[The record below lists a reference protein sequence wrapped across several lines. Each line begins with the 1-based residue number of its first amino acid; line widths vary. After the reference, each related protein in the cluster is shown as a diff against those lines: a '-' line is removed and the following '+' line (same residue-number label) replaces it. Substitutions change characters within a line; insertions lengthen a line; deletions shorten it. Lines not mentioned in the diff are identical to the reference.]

1 MVDKK
6 KNRVVQMSTI
16 TAKQFAMAF
25 AMCEQPQQASS
36 STARA
41 TASPAAAAAAAPAR
55 APKRHDGFVG
65 TGVLSRAKKGGVRL
79 GAKARVEARANE
91 LLRLLRLLEP
101 RACETRS
108 SPPLAP
114 RLVRAPAS

>member
-1 MVDKK
+1 MGSVVVDKK

-41 TASPAAAAAAAPAR
+41 TASPAAAAAAAPAPPAAAPSGPAAKPEFKKYAMMQKMHLPRGAIEQKMR
-55 APKRHDGFVG
+55 AEGKSDGDIKEFFG
-65 TGVLSRAKKGGVRL
+65 D
-79 GAKARVEARANE
+79 
-91 LLRLLRLLEP
+91 
-101 RACETRS
+101 
-108 SPPLAP
+108 
-114 RLVRAPAS
+114 